1 MVKAM
6 KNQRGLTLVEL
17 LAVIVILG
25 IVAAIAVPAIG
36 GVIERSKKNAD
47 AATIDLVKDAIVR
60 KAITEEAQATST
72 NTIAISTLTGTEA
85 YLNDDPKLQSTSS
98 IVIRSYWIT
107 KTGNSYTAH
116 LSSQAAGSAIPS
128 IEIKINSTTKAV
140 EES

>member
-60 KAITEEAQATST
+60 KAITEEASTST
-72 NTIAISTLTGTEA
+72 TTIAISTLTGTEA
-85 YLNDDPKLQSTSS
+85 YLNELPKLQSTST
-98 IVIRSYWIT
+98 IAINSYWIV